1 MRKIKKKS
9 PRGAV
14 HISYTKMGR
23 IKRHRVVPI
32 RYSSTKD
39 WNDVKIVV
47 FILSLLIGAN
57 IYYFKELVSLI
68 DILLMLNGD

>member
-1 MRKIKKKS
+1 
-9 PRGAV
+9 
-14 HISYTKMGR
+14 MGR

-32 RYSSTKD
+32 RYSTSKD

-57 IYYFKELVSLI
+57 IYYFKEGVNIFLFNLFLVDNHNTDDSHTQ
-68 DILLMLNGD
+68 NGVYQKQ